1 MSNESI
7 THKKTIIV
15 FVAEINKLLNDFSP
29 PKMDDMCLSIL
40 SLSEDLENVDS
51 LTYEKIWNRKLSLQ
65 DI

>member
-29 PKMDDMCLSIL
+29 PKMDDIFEKQENYY
-40 SLSEDLENVDS
+40 SL
-51 LTYEKIWNRKLSLQ
+51 RKPCS
-65 DI
+65 